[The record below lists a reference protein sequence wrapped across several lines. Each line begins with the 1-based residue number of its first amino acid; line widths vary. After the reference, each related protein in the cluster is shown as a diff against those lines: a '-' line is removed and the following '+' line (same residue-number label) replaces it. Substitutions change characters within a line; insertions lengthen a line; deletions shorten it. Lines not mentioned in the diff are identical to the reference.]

1 LYAREKYGDKNSTL
15 ALNIDQELQE
25 GINMSKAILMSD
37 LELEMKSF
45 ETNMRQFHE
54 ILQREWD
61 DPESK
66 NPYMSELKDQHKHIS
81 TAIQTS
87 RELIDRAKRD
97 VKEFESFYFEVPDSC
112 QKMFKDFDDFVNSL
126 KKSKEKYLQMQ
137 RIAEKAKKLQNPLTM
152 KAPVPSRRKSAMI

>member
-1 LYAREKYGDKNSTL
+1 M
-15 ALNIDQELQE
+15 E
-25 GINMSKAILMSD
+25 GITMSKSILLSD

-45 ETNMRQFHE
+45 ETNMRQFHD

-66 NPYMSELKDQHKHIS
+66 NPHMNELKDHHKIIS
-81 TAIQTS
+81 SAIQSS
-87 RELIDRAKRD
+87 RELIERAKRD

-112 QKMFKDFDDFVNSL
+112 QKMFKDFDDFVLSL

-137 RIAEKAKKLQNPLTM
+137 RMAEKAKKLQNPLNM
-152 KAPVPSRRKSAMI
+152 KAPLAQRRKSSIL